1 MSNKPIYFDIT
12 FVRHYRKRVLKNKK
26 LHELYKKTLTLFIE
40 DPNHSKLKNHKL
52 KGKMRPKRALFIDDD
67 CRVVYIEES
76 DSYLFLD
83 VGKHDEVY
91 RS

>member
-1 MSNKPIYFDIT
+1 MNKPIYFDAV

-26 LHELYKKTLTLFIE
+26 LHELYKKAITLFIE
-40 DPNHSKLKNHKL
+40 DSNHPKLKNHKL
-52 KGKMRPKRALFIDDD
+52 KGKMKPKRAFFIDDD
-67 CRVVYIEES
+67 CRVIFLEES

-91 RS
+91 R